1 MRQREKTSCDGKVY
15 STYQTFCIYVRDAIH
30 WTFLCYLN
38 VSVLM
43 ASLHST
49 FYLKFRANPLLQ
61 FILSH
66 HWMKCISTLLQ
77 ELGSN
82 RHCVKHVF
90 YLLSSISQV
99 ICYTGAEIS
108 SQCAECLK
116 QCGPQLSENSS
127 PLRDTDVYLNSLRL
141 TTELWDSA
149 LLFHVGSAEK
159 LLALRFYNAC
169 RNTSSCRNVMG
180 IKKYSIATVPWKKQK
195 RATETFGEG
204 KQNYSLVWS
213 QSTPPKQGLLADFRT
228 QPPASWHKLYS
239 GRCKV
244 FLSVSPDAGTCSTF
258 H

>member
-127 PLRDTDVYLNSLRL
+127 ALRDTDVYLNSLRL
-141 TTELWDSA
+141 TRELWDSA

-159 LLALRFYNAC
+159 LLALRQILQC
-169 RNTSSCRNVMG
+169 
-180 IKKYSIATVPWKKQK
+180 
-195 RATETFGEG
+195 
-204 KQNYSLVWS
+204 L
-213 QSTPPKQGLLADFRT
+213 
-228 QPPASWHKLYS
+228 
-239 GRCKV
+239 
-244 FLSVSPDAGTCSTF
+244 
-258 H
+258 